1 MFVYGVCAGPSDKLE
16 RIAMPGIRVANPD
29 AAVLVRRGESSIHI
43 AYNSLLDEALRTP
56 GLEGVI
62 LVHDD
67 TAIEDPDIEAKLRE
81 LRGEVDSV
89 GESSRSIVGVV
100 VVGVVVAVIAAT
112 YLLGKRKGRR
122 RTTVV
127 EVRRI

>member
-1 MFVYGVCAGPSDKLE
+1 MSATTSVGKGGDISRD
-16 RIAMPGIRVANPD
+16 
-29 AAVLVRRGESSIHI
+29 
-43 AYNSLLDEALRTP
+43 
-56 GLEGVI
+56 
-62 LVHDD
+62 
-67 TAIEDPDIEAKLRE
+67 DIEAKLRE

-89 GESSRSIVGVV
+89 GESNRSTAAAVVIGVIVV
-100 VVGVVVAVIAAT
+100 VIAAT